1 MRNNSGSY
9 TVKSG
14 YFTTRDRAVKPP
26 LTSATSSYQTNP
38 DLWKHIWHSD
48 TLPKVKQ
55 FLWNISQNALPTMDN
70 LHRRKIVPDPL
81 CPICKHEA
89 ETIEHTLL
97 LCPWT
102 AQIWTASPLVEYMA
116 RPQQVYFR
124 PKAPHPGADRDKR
137 CC

>member
-1 MRNNSGSY
+1 MANRRY
-9 TVKSG
+9 HQM
-14 YFTTRDRAVKPP
+14 TTRLCRMAAFRDFLFRCS
-26 LTSATSSYQTNP
+26 LM
-38 DLWKHIWHSD
+38 DLESKGCAF
-48 TLPKVKQ
+48 TLLK
-55 FLWNISQNALPTMDN
+55 NAEEEWVNEEQSLKDMTVSFFKN
-70 LHRRKIVPDPL
+70 LYNSVGPRNFQPDPL

-102 AQIWTASPLVEYMA
+102 AQIWTSSPLVEYMA

-124 PKAPHPGADRDKR
+124 PKAPHPEADQDKR